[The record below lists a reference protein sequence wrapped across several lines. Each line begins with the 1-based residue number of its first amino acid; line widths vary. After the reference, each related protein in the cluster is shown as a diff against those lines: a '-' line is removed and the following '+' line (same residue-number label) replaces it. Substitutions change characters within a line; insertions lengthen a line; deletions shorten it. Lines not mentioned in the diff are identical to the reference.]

1 MTLFLPQVAEL
12 FASFF
17 WPFVRVSALFLTA
30 PLFSLAAI
38 TIRIR
43 ITLSFALTLLIFPLL
58 DIPRIDPLTAQGIA
72 VVFSQV
78 AIGATAGL
86 FLQVVNAAF
95 AVGGQSISASMGL
108 AMANMV
114 DPNVGNVPVISQ
126 FLIIFGTL
134 IFLLSGGH
142 LILVQVL
149 VTSFD
154 VLPIGGPIGFT
165 DFVVG
170 LLSWSVLMFAGGL
183 MIALPVIASL
193 LFINFGLGIIT
204 RSAPALNIFA
214 IGFPA
219 LILGGIAIL
228 FLSMPGFFRR
238 AESLWFSAFD
248 RLRETLMIF

>member
-1 MTLFLPQVAEL
+1 MTLFIPQVAEL
-12 FASFF
+12 FYSFL

-38 TIRIR
+38 TVRVRIA
-43 ITLSFALTLLIFPLL
+43 LSFALVLLIFPLL
-58 DIPRIDPLTAQGIA
+58 DIPKIDPLSAPGIA
-72 VVFSQV
+72 EVFSQA
-78 AIGATAGL
+78 AIGAIAGL

-134 IFLLSGGH
+134 IFLFSGGH
-142 LILVQVL
+142 LILIQIL

-154 VLPIGGPIGFT
+154 ALPVGSSMPFEE
-165 DFVVG
+165 FVMG

-193 LFINFGLGIIT
+193 LFVNFGLGIIT

-238 AESLWFSAFD
+238 AESLWFGAFD
-248 RLRETLMIF
+248 RIRETLIML